1 MMKWYMHKPT
11 RITEAELSE
20 MTGVT
25 ERTIRDMCAE
35 SSEERRFDLRFI
47 VAVAIGLKMMPE
59 HALEFVELDGY
70 HLRRKKKEERF
81 YKFFLHRSGKISV
94 SECNRILKNHN
105 LLPLTNCENEQT
117 N

>member
-11 RITEAELSE
+11 RITEPELSE

-35 SSEERRFDLRFI
+35 SSEERRYDLRFL

-81 YKFFLHRSGKISV
+81 YQFFLHRSGKISV
-94 SECNRILKNHN
+94 WECNRILKHHG
-105 LLPLTNCENEQT
+105 LPPLTPCKN
-117 N
+117 

>member
-35 SSEERRFDLRFI
+35 SSGERRFDLRFI

-59 HALEFVELDGY
+59 HALEFVELGGY
-70 HLRRKKKEERF
+70 YLRRKKESRE
-81 YKFFLHRSGKISV
+81 
-94 SECNRILKNHN
+94 ILQIFPAQKR
-105 LLPLTNCENEQT
+105 
-117 N
+117 